1 MAMWLGSVVLLFP
14 TYFTSM
20 FISSIVMRL
29 FDEVVMN
36 SYKKALVLLF
46 YPFFFFSVGCEPMF
60 KKKNCC
66 HFTMFHCIY
75 LQAHLLKSRTLYRCF
90 YMPCYMFFFFLLYTK
105 MLVTKGDFEDNKKMS
120 LQSGI
125 IISYVVGGFLRYSTM
140 SMSGLPK
147 STLSFVRPK

>member
-1 MAMWLGSVVLLFP
+1 MLVANQCLKRKIVVILQC
-14 TYFTSM
+14 
-20 FISSIVMRL
+20 FIVFICKL
-29 FDEVVMN
+29 
-36 SYKKALVLLF
+36 
-46 YPFFFFSVGCEPMF
+46 
-60 KKKNCC
+60 
-66 HFTMFHCIY
+66 IY
-75 LQAHLLKSRTLYRCF
+75 LKAEHCTDVFTCRVTC
-90 YMPCYMFFFFLLYTK
+90 FFFFLLYTK